1 MTIHNAGD
9 LVGNRYLI
17 TGWVG
22 EGGMQEV
29 YRAADQLLNRDVALK
44 TPKTASA
51 TKRFKRSAHTAAKI
65 NQSNIAKTLDY
76 VEESGK
82 NYLVEELVEG
92 CNLAVFLKSYVP
104 RLDPYA
110 CAQVIHHMAR
120 GLAASHHAGVIHRD
134 MKPTNVIVVGGAS
147 FGGIKITDF
156 GIAKMAEAEIERAAE
171 GGDLTASETALGALP
186 YMSPEMIQSFSDAGM
201 PTDVWS
207 LGAMGHELL
216 TGTRPFGSNYRA
228 AALIEAGVIPEL
240 KLELMANNQFSGLV
254 EQIYQITSACMTKDV
269 RNRPTAD
276 DVVRMCENLCYSDSA
291 REFGYIAR
299 WIYGT
304 SGFISADTGQ
314 DVFFHTN
321 SVPSGRVVTND
332 RVWFSRHPGSPRP
345 RAFPLVKAKSPEPP
359 AGD

>member
-1 MTIHNAGD
+1 MTIHNMGD
-9 LVGNRYLI
+9 LVGGRYLI

-29 YRAADQLLNRDVALK
+29 YRADDRLLNRDVALK

-51 TKRFKRSAHTAAKI
+51 TKRFKRSAHTSAKI

-76 VEESGK
+76 IEDSGR

-92 CNLAVFLKSYVP
+92 CNLAAFLKLYVP

-110 CAQVIHHMAR
+110 CAQVVHYMAR
-120 GLAASHHAGVIHRD
+120 GLAASHHAGVVHRD

-147 FGGIKITDF
+147 FAGIKITDF

-216 TGTRPFGSNYRA
+216 TGVRPFGSNYRA
-228 AALIEAGVIPEL
+228 AALIEAGVVPRLNPEL
-240 KLELMANNQFSGLV
+240 VANNQFSGLV
-254 EQIYQITSACMTKDV
+254 QQIYEVTSACMTKDV
-269 RNRPTAD
+269 AKRPTAD
-276 DVVRMCENLCYSDSA
+276 DVVRMCENLCYSDAA
-291 REFGYIAR
+291 REFGYINR
-299 WIYGT
+299 FIYGT
-304 SGFISADTGQ
+304 SGFISADVGQ

-321 SVPSGRVVTND
+321 SVPSGRVATND
-332 RVWFSRHPGSPRP
+332 RVWFSRHPGSPRS
-345 RAFPLVKAKSPEPP
+345 RAFPLVQAKTPE
-359 AGD
+359 AQAAN